1 MSGADV
7 VVLGAGIAGLAAV
20 ERLGAAGRRVV
31 LLEARDRIGGRIYTV
46 DDPGLNLPVE
56 LGAEFVHGRPAELVA
71 LIRDLG
77 LTLEAVSDDHQRGA
91 DVRASSP
98 GAGRRRMPDIRTALA
113 TLLDAGRAGPDRPVA
128 ELIREHGALLARP
141 GELEGVIQYL
151 EGFHAADLS
160 RLGTR
165 ALAENESAED
175 DDGDLPHRIREGYGA
190 LVHRLAER
198 WDQAQVEVRLGSV
211 VTALAWR
218 AGQVR
223 VAVRTSN
230 GRTEEVAAP
239 RAVIALPHAV
249 LKRMMGGGGAGAL
262 DPRPPGWVAALGAL
276 EMGAALRVVIGFDTR
291 WWAADGAPG
300 PSFVHGGPEPFP
312 VWWSA
317 LPALAPMLTGWV
329 GGPRAAA
336 LTGRGEAA
344 LVRAALDSLA
354 SVFGRDVAELRSRS
368 RLAYAH
374 DWSADPFAGGAY
386 SYGGVG
392 AIEARATLAHPI
404 EGTLFLAG
412 EAVAEQGRNA
422 TVHGA
427 LASGR
432 RAAVQVVEAG

>member
-7 VVLGAGIAGLAAV
+7 VVLGAGIAGLAAA

-31 LLEARDRIGGRIYTV
+31 VLEARDRIGGRIHTV

-56 LGAEFVHGRPAELVA
+56 LGAEFVHGRPAELVE
-71 LIRDLG
+71 LIRDTG
-77 LTLEAVSDDHQRGA
+77 LTLEAVSEDHRRGA
-91 DVRASSP
+91 GARPGSP
-98 GAGRRRMPDIRTALA
+98 NAGRRRMPDIRASLA
-113 TLLDAGRAGPDRPVA
+113 TLLEAGRAGPDRPVA
-128 ELIREHGALLARP
+128 DLIREHGALLARP

-175 DDGDLPHRIREGYGA
+175 DDGDLQHRIREGYGA
-190 LVHRLAER
+190 LVRRLAER
-198 WDQAQVEVRLGSV
+198 WDHARVEVRLGTV

-223 VAVRTSN
+223 VAVLAPD

-239 RAVIALPHAV
+239 RAIVALPLTV
-249 LKRMMGGGGAGAL
+249 LKRMVGGGGAGAL
-262 DPRPPGWVAALGAL
+262 DPRPPGWVDALGAL
-276 EMGAALRVVIGFDTR
+276 QMGAALRIVIGFDAR
-291 WWAADGAPG
+291 WWAPDGKPG

-317 LPALAPMLTGWV
+317 LPARAPVLTGWA

-344 LVRAALDSLA
+344 LLRAALDSLA

-392 AIEARATLAHPI
+392 AVEARATLARPI

-412 EAVAEQGRNA
+412 EAVAEKGRNA

-432 RAAVQVVEAG
+432 RAAAQVVNDG

>member
-1 MSGADV
+1 MPSADV
-7 VVLGAGIAGLAAV
+7 VVLGAGIAGLAAA

-31 LLEARDRIGGRIYTV
+31 VLEARDRIGGRIHTV

-56 LGAEFVHGRPAELVA
+56 LGAEFVHGRPAALVG
-71 LIRDLG
+71 LIRDTG
-77 LTLEAVSDDHQRGA
+77 LTLEAVSDNHQRG
-91 DVRASSP
+91 P
-98 GAGRRRMPDIRTALA
+98 GSGAGSTRAGRRRMPDIRTSLA
-113 TLLDAGRAGPDRPVA
+113 TLLEADRGGPDRPVA
-128 ELIREHGALLARP
+128 DLIREHGALLAP

-175 DDGDLPHRIREGYGA
+175 DDGDSPHRIREGYGA
-190 LVHRLAER
+190 LVRRLAER
-198 WDQAQVEVRLGSV
+198 WDHALVEVRLGTV
-211 VTALAWR
+211 VTALGWR

-223 VAVRTSN
+223 VTVQAPD

-239 RAVIALPHAV
+239 RAVIALPLAV
-249 LKRMMGGGGAGAL
+249 LKRMVGGGGARAL
-262 DPRPPGWVAALGAL
+262 EPRPPGWVDALGAL
-276 EMGAALRVVIGFDTR
+276 EMGAALRVVIGFDAR
-291 WWAADGAPG
+291 WWAPDGKPG
-300 PSFVHGGPEPFP
+300 PTFVHGGPEPFP

-317 LPALAPMLTGWV
+317 LPAYSPVLTGWV

-344 LVRAALDSLA
+344 LLRAALDSLA

-392 AIEARATLAHPI
+392 AIEARRALVEPVA
-404 EGTLFLAG
+404 GTLFLAG
-412 EAVAEQGRNA
+412 EAVAQHGRNA

-427 LASGR
+427 LISGR
-432 RAAVQVVEAG
+432 EAAAALLAQS

>member
-1 MSGADV
+1 MSGVDV
-7 VVLGAGIAGLAAV
+7 VVLGAGIAGLAAA

-31 LLEARDRIGGRIYTV
+31 VLEARDRIGGRIHTV

-56 LGAEFVHGRPAELVA
+56 LGAEFVHGRPAELVE
-71 LIRDLG
+71 LIRDTG
-77 LTLEAVSDDHQRGA
+77 LTLEAVSQDHARDAGS
-91 DVRASSP
+91 RAGNP
-98 GAGRRRMPDIRTALA
+98 GAGLRGMPDIRGSLA
-113 TLLDAGRAGPDRPVA
+113 TLLEADRAAPDRPVA
-128 ELIREHGALLARP
+128 DLIREHGALLTRP

-175 DDGDLPHRIREGYGA
+175 DDGDSPHRIREGYGA
-190 LVHRLAER
+190 LVRRLAER
-198 WDQAQVEVRLGSV
+198 WDQARVEVRLGTV

-218 AGQVR
+218 PGQVR
-223 VAVRTSN
+223 VAVLAPD
-230 GRTEEVAAP
+230 GRTEEVAVP
-239 RAVIALPHAV
+239 RVVIALPLTV
-249 LKRMMGGGGAGAL
+249 LKRMVGAGGTGAL
-262 DPRPPGWVAALGAL
+262 DPRPPGWVDALGAL
-276 EMGAALRVVIGFDTR
+276 EMGAAFRVVIGFDAR
-291 WWAADGAPG
+291 WWAPDGKPG
-300 PSFVHGGPEPFP
+300 PSFVRGGPEPFP

-317 LPALAPMLTGWV
+317 LPTRAPVLTGWA
-329 GGPRAAA
+329 GGPRAAT
-336 LTGRGEAA
+336 LSGQGEAA
-344 LVRAALDSLA
+344 LLRAALDSLA

-386 SYGGVG
+386 TYGGVG
-392 AIEARATLAHPI
+392 AIEARATLARPV

-412 EAVAEQGRNA
+412 EAVAERGRNA

-432 RAAVQVVEAG
+432 RAAAQVVDAG

>member
-1 MSGADV
+1 MSPADV
-7 VVLGAGIAGLAAV
+7 VVLGAGIAGLAAA

-31 LLEARDRIGGRIYTV
+31 VLEARDRIGGRIHTV

-56 LGAEFVHGRPAELVA
+56 LGAEFVHGRPAELVE

-77 LTLEAVSDDHQRGA
+77 LTLEAVSEDHQRGA
-91 DVRASSP
+91 GAAST
-98 GAGRRRMPDIRTALA
+98 GAGRRRMPDIRASLA
-113 TLLDAGRAGPDRPVA
+113 TLLEADRAGRDRPVA
-128 ELIREHGALLARP
+128 DLIREHAALLARP
-141 GELEGVIQYL
+141 GEVQGVIRYL

-160 RLGTR
+160 RLGTW

-175 DDGDLPHRIREGYGA
+175 DDGDSPHRIREGYGA
-190 LVHRLAER
+190 LVRRLTER
-198 WDQAQVEVRLGSV
+198 WDHARVEVRLGSV
-211 VTALAWR
+211 VTAVAWR

-223 VAVRTSN
+223 ITVLASN
-230 GRTEEVAAP
+230 GRTEEVVAP
-239 RAVIALPHAV
+239 RVVITLPLTV
-249 LKRMMGGGGAGAL
+249 VKRMVGGGREGGL
-262 DPRPPGWVAALGAL
+262 DPRPPGWVDALGAL
-276 EMGAALRVVIGFDTR
+276 HMGAALRIVIGFDTS
-291 WWAADGAPG
+291 WWAPDGKAGPG
-300 PSFVHGGPEPFP
+300 FVYGGPEPFP

-317 LPALAPMLTGWV
+317 LPSHAPVLTGWA

-336 LTGRGEAA
+336 LTGQGEAA
-344 LVRAALDSLA
+344 LLRAALDSLG

-392 AIEARATLAHPI
+392 AIEARATLAQPI
-404 EGTLFLAG
+404 EGTLFVAG
-412 EAVAEQGRNA
+412 EAVAEEGRNA

-432 RAAVQVVEAG
+432 RAAAQVVDAG